1 MRLLP
6 FSVFVVSENSML
18 PAYVPGDHVVTFNW
32 GAVGCG
38 DVIVFTGL
46 NPDRCYVKRISKIA
60 GGKIFVAGDN
70 KKQTAKMLSVSF
82 DRVVGKVVWKY

>member
-1 MRLLP
+1 
-6 FSVFVVSENSML
+6 ML

-46 NPDRCYVKRISKIA
+46 NPDRCYVKRVSLIK
-60 GGKIFVAGDN
+60 GKKMYIAGDN
-70 KKQTAKMLSVSF
+70 KKVSQKMPPIFIRDVI
-82 DRVVGKVVWKY
+82 GKVVWKY